1 MTAEQI
7 DALLTAAE
15 SRMAGDTPL
24 DLRELGFWR
33 AVDTVKR
40 DADLVEQ
47 FADRIGTID
56 GAAFNAW
63 ARLVIPLGIATVL
76 AVLASIIGLGLVV
89 FATAADGWAWLPF
102 LVGTGTLIG
111 ATHGLGHLV
120 VGYLGSIRFTAW
132 FVGRNRPQPGV
143 KTDYA
148 TYLRATPRARAWMHA
163 SGAIVTKTIPFLL
176 LPLALLTPA
185 IGGWVVMLLLVLGVV
200 QIVADIVWSTKS
212 SDWAKYRREMRYA
225 NGA

>member
-56 GAAFNAW
+56 GAAFNTW
-63 ARLVIPLGIATVL
+63 ARLVIPVGIATVL
-76 AVLASIIGLGLVV
+76 AVLASMFGLGLVV

-120 VGYLGSIRFTAW
+120 VGYLGGIRFTAW

-148 TYLRATPRARAWMHA
+148 TYLRATPRARALMHA

-176 LPLALLTPA
+176 LPLTLLMPA
-185 IGGWVVMLLLVLGVV
+185 IGGWVAMLLLTLGVV
-200 QIVADIVWSTKS
+200 QIIADIVWSTKS